1 MAYGL
6 SFFKGLT
13 TGFDDWIATR
23 NTDSPAL
30 KAQYLAEQ
38 VEDNTGITSTRV
50 QVIDAFLA
58 NSITPIV
65 PTNAEIRGWMISG
78 LSTFNSY
85 YNNLYYSGPA
95 SWQVKIIADR
105 VFQNSII
112 SPLTVRQEANQNGSP
127 SESTQ
132 STTGFNKTAF
142 LLGIDNG
149 TITEDVTGNTAVL
162 CVNPFERTETFY
174 ENFPRPNYLGT
185 VGYNGTNSLT
195 QVWGG
200 DFIIPQN
207 TNWCAEAWIYPTR
220 FGGGILGS
228 GDYGPGSWQ
237 LFHNQSNGVIQL
249 ISEVIAPVNRTF
261 TTWWW
266 SSSILSIYG
275 TFPPPGLVV
284 GTQIIPPAAYG
295 ALVPMYVTGIDYE
308 SNYITVNPVFIGG
321 SLDEDGNP
329 TNYKRTF
336 ISELDSNGE
345 PLPTVFPDEFKFTY
359 VTNEVTTSY
368 MDSGARTA
376 PTYTWTHVAASLTGT
391 TLRIFVN
398 GIVSATKTIAPTV
411 FRPNKID
418 QSYYIGVH
426 EKSSASPMYF
436 QGYISSPR
444 LVNGKAIYTSNFS
457 PSTKAPGTTKIN
469 VIKAFANNLAGP
481 VVPSERDIQYWM
493 FKGFDYGTLQFSS
506 TDVTWNQVDAF
517 YKLANTNVSNTYAS
531 CVGREMLVT
540 QILVG
545 TPDFTRT
552 FYANTIYTNASGSI
566 YITGANVDTYIMVLM
581 R

>member
-23 NTDSPAL
+23 NTESPAL

-38 VEDNTGITSTRV
+38 VADNTGITSTRAEV
-50 QVIDAFLA
+50 VDAFLA
-58 NSITPIV
+58 SSITPII

-85 YNNLYYSGPA
+85 YSNLYYTSYA
-95 SWQVKIIADR
+95 WQVQIVADR
-105 VFQNSII
+105 VFQNTII
-112 SPLTVRQEANQNGSP
+112 SPLTARQEANQNGSP

-132 STTGFNKTAF
+132 DTAGFNKTAF
-142 LLGIDNG
+142 LLAIDNG
-149 TITEDVTGNTAVL
+149 TITEDVTGNTAIL
-162 CVNPFERTETFY
+162 CVNPIARDETFY
-174 ENFPRPNYLGT
+174 AGFPKPKYLGT
-185 VGYNGTNSLT
+185 VGYNGANSLT

-200 DFIIPQN
+200 DFIIPAN
-207 TNWCAEAWIYPTR
+207 TNWCAEAWIYPAR

-237 LFHNQSNGVIQL
+237 LFHNQVNGVIQL

-261 TTWWW
+261 TTYWWNTN
-266 SSSILSIYG
+266 ILSING

-284 GTQIIPPAAYG
+284 GTQLIPPAAYG
-295 ALVPMYVTGIDYE
+295 ALVPMYVTSINGE
-308 SNYITVNPVFIGG
+308 GNYITTSTVFLGG
-321 SLDEDGNP
+321 DLDEEGTPTNIKRTYNFVTDGN
-329 TNYKRTF
+329 
-336 ISELDSNGE
+336 GE
-345 PLPTVFPDEFKFTY
+345 VIDYSFPDEFKFTY
-359 VTNEVTTSY
+359 VVNEVTTSY
-368 MDSGARTA
+368 MDSGVRTA
-376 PTYTWTHVAASLTGT
+376 PTYTWTHVAASLNGN

-398 GIVSATKTIAPTV
+398 GIVSATKTIAPTI

-444 LVNGKAIYTSNFS
+444 LINGKAIYTGNFS
-457 PSTKAPGTTKIN
+457 PSVKPPETSKIN
-469 VIKAFANNLAGP
+469 VIKAYANNLAGP

-493 FKGFDYGTLQFSS
+493 VRGFDYGTLQFST

-517 YKLANTNVSNTYAS
+517 YKLANTNVSNTYPS

-545 TPDFTRT
+545 TPDFNKSYYT
-552 FYANTIYTNASGSI
+552 NTIYTNSSGSI
-566 YITGANVDTYIMVLM
+566 YLTGATVDTYIMVLM